1 MITRQKK
8 ARRIVSEVSFYIVAI
23 LIAFICLLPV
33 IWIFF
38 TSIKIPKEIY
48 AFPLIYIPRQPTL
61 KNYLE
66 VFLGSVNFGRY
77 LLNSLI
83 VSSFATLLSIGLS
96 SIASYSLARLRY
108 RGRKAILLCTLGLFM
123 FPPMAI
129 IPTLFLFFRLIGF
142 TNTYYG
148 LILAHSAFFSPIAI
162 WILTNYFKTIP
173 MDLEDAARIDG
184 CTSLQILKNIIFP
197 LSLPGLVSAGL
208 IVFIFS
214 WNEFL
219 ASLVLLSKNHLRTAV
234 VGISLYPGEYAFPWE
249 LISTAIVLAIIPL
262 ILFTLFFQ
270 KYIVSGLTSGALKY

>member
-1 MITRQKK
+1 MTTRQKK
-8 ARRIVSEVSFYIVAI
+8 AKRIMLKTLFYITTIVI
-23 LIAFICLLPV
+23 VFICSLPL
-33 IWIFF
+33 IWTFL
-38 TSIKIPKEIY
+38 TSIKTPKEIY

-96 SIASYSLARLRY
+96 SIASYSLARLRF
-108 RGRKAILLCTLGLFM
+108 RGRRTSLLFILALSM
-123 FPPMAI
+123 FPPIAI
-129 IPTLFLFFRLIGF
+129 VPTLFLFFRSIGF
-142 TNTYYG
+142 VNTYWS
-148 LILAHSAFFSPIAI
+148 LILVHSAFFSPMAV

-184 CTSLQILKNIIFP
+184 CTSLGILKNVIFP

-214 WNEFL
+214 WNEFM
-219 ASLVLLSKNHLRTAV
+219 ASLVLLSKNELRTAV

-249 LISTAIVLAIIPL
+249 LITTATFLAIIPL
-262 ILFTLFFQ
+262 ILFTLLFQ
-270 KYIVSGLTSGALKY
+270 KYIVGGLTAGAIKS